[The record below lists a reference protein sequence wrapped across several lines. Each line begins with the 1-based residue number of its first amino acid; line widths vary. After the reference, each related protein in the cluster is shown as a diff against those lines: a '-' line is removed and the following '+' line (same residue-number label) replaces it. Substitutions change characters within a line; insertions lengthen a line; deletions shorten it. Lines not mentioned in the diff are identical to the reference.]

1 VSIINQASVEWLEW
15 VSAMTLSGLR
25 FRGNLYVSGLEP
37 WEEFSLTGK
46 TVRIGKTRLKLLRPA
61 LRCAATSADPWT
73 GDTSIEV
80 PGMMRHYLGHMFCG
94 IYAKVLEGGDIF
106 EGDHL
111 RVVEDEPFNP
121 HVPCR
126 PMRRT
131 RYCGRAWRSCS
142 DQQTASTCCRAMTA
156 GRFCQ
161 PMPEPASSCIR
172 GWITWEIRCAV
183 ACAPPQRR
191 TACH

>member
-1 VSIINQASVEWLEW
+1 VGGIQPDRQDGAHWQDTAE
-15 VSAMTLSGLR
+15 A
-25 FRGNLYVSGLEP
+25 
-37 WEEFSLTGK
+37 
-46 TVRIGKTRLKLLRPA
+46 LRPA

-131 RYCGRAWRSCS
+131 RCCGRAWRSCS
-142 DQQTASTCCRAMTA
+142 DHQTASTCCRAMTA

-161 PMPEPASSCIR
+161 PMPEPASSCIPGLDHMGDPVR
-172 GWITWEIRCAV
+172 SGLRA
-183 ACAPPQRR
+183 
-191 TACH
+191 TATPDGLPLTRDGLEDLVDGMRVVVSGPVPLGKGRA